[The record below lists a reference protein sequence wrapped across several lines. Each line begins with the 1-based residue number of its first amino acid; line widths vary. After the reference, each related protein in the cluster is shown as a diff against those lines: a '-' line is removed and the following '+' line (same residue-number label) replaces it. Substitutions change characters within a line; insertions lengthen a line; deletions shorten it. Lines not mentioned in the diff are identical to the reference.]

1 MGLKWG
7 SKELY
12 TRYIERI
19 SEQYF
24 KIIHKQICKHGVR
37 SKNKFLA
44 MIINN
49 KTKGQMLGS
58 RITEVTVEVA
68 EAAVISDLMSDLSEE
83 ITIDLVVA
91 ALLITS
97 ATITMVVTMSATSH
111 QVAEVSTEDSTIEEE
126 RITSAMQAEE
136 EAEEDLMEGTGHL
149 HPTMASAEE
158 AIEVEEVASEAVRAE
173 VDTEEDTME
182 SQEVGDKEEVQVEE
196 PKDHLKVITKII
208 GVETHL
214 MMAMKKKDPHGDPNL
229 KSQQNLQTV
238 GIM

>member
-1 MGLKWG
+1 
-7 SKELY
+7 
-12 TRYIERI
+12 
-19 SEQYF
+19 
-24 KIIHKQICKHGVR
+24 
-37 SKNKFLA
+37 

-49 KTKGQMLGS
+49 KTKGQTLGS
-58 RITEVTVEVA
+58 RITEDMAEEA

-97 ATITMVVTMSATSH
+97 ATITMVVTTLATSH
-111 QVAEVSTEDSTIEEE
+111 QVAEVSTEDTTIEEE
-126 RITSAMQAEE
+126 RITSAMQAEVE
-136 EAEEDLMEGTGHL
+136 VEEDLMEGTGRL

-173 VDTEEDTME
+173 VDSEEGTME

-196 PKDHLKVITKII
+196 PKDHHKVITKLI

-214 MMAMKKKDPHGDPNL
+214 MMAMKKKYPHGEPSL